1 MVSFEVQRSDGET
14 TLPWGRDVGG
24 TLMYDAAGRFSV
36 QCMQNGRTEFASGD
50 MQNGTEN
57 EIHSVLGG
65 YVA

>member
-24 TLMYDAAGRFSV
+24 TLMYAAAGRFSV
-36 QCMQNGRTEFASGD
+36 QCMQNGTEK
-50 MQNGTEN
+50 